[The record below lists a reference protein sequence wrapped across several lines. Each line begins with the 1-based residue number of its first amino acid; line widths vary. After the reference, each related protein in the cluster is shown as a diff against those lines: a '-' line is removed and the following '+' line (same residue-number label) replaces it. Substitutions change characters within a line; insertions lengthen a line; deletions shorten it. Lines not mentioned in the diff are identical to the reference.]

1 MTDLL
6 TISEYS
12 KARNCSV
19 SAVYKRLKSPS
30 NRIHNYVVR
39 QDGKIFLKA
48 EILDAEE
55 LRCADPPPAVRAPKS
70 EAHSNTAPNPVEEV
84 EEGAVEEG
92 IGAQAL
98 RILEQQLSQKDKI
111 IEDLNRRLE
120 DAARHEREI
129 SDRMAELVAQA
140 NELQKNNQILL
151 AQAQQRSLIEQ
162 PPEPDPDPIQE
173 QINADPE
180 PPRKKPGLWQRIFGS
195 RRNEV

>member
-12 KARNCSV
+12 KARGCSV

-39 QDGKIFLKA
+39 QDGQIFLKA
-48 EILDAEE
+48 AILDAEE
-55 LRCADPPPAVRAPKS
+55 RRSDCEAGPPRSDRKIGGPQTPPK
-70 EAHSNTAPNPVEEV
+70 AVEEV

-140 NELQKNNQILL
+140 NELQKNNQLLL

-162 PPEPDPDPIQE
+162 PPEPDPEPIQE
-173 QINADPE
+173 PIQDDPE
-180 PPRKKPGLWQRIFGS
+180 PPRKKPGLWERIFGS
-195 RRNEV
+195 RRKEE